1 MKKLKVQLEN
11 KRSMITW
18 LPVYVK
24 LLTTERKYNNLTKIV
39 LDFLSIN
46 LKIILDLQR

>member
-1 MKKLKVQLEN
+1 MKKHWTFNWKIREQ
-11 KRSMITW
+11 W

-24 LLTTERKYNNLTKIV
+24 LLTTKREYNDLTKIV